1 MSTPPLHSKRWPR
14 LSGALFLLVGLAT
27 AIAGLWLIRLGGS
40 WYYLL
45 AGAGIALS
53 GVLLLAARR
62 SALWL
67 YALVL
72 LASTVWAVAEVK
84 LDWWQLLPRLDI
96 WFVLGLLLL
105 LPMVQRGLPGK
116 GGRAPLGLSL
126 AVIAGVGIVSQFKDY
141 HDIHATIDDAGSQVG
156 SPAPGSN
163 GKDWTAFG
171 SNGYGDRYAPASQI
185 TPENVARLQPA
196 WTYHTGD
203 FKGPDDPVEIANE
216 VTPLKVNGKLY
227 ICTPHNIVI
236 ALDPDT
242 GKELWRHDPKI
253 NRDAKDYQHMICRG
267 VSYWDST
274 ADTAGAPAAAT
285 SAGVPP
291 VADTHAPIAVGECP
305 RRIFATTMDATVI
318 ALDADTGKLCESF
331 GDHGVIGLYHGMGMT
346 KRGFLMPTSP
356 VAVSRHVLVVAAS
369 VTDNYSNDEPSGV
382 IRGYD
387 TVTGKLLWAWDPAR
401 PDQSA
406 PLKDGEHYVNNSPNS
421 WGVSSVDEKLGLAYI
436 PMGNQTPDTWGGD
449 RIPEAE
455 KYNSAIVALD
465 LATGKVRWVY
475 QTMHHDIWDMDIG
488 GQPSLVDLDRDGG
501 KVPALIATTKRG
513 DIYVLNRATGQLLV
527 PAPEKPVPTDNPAPG
542 DKLSPTQPFSA
553 LSYLPKDPIKEAD
566 MWGTTPFD
574 QLACRIIFRQ
584 HRYEGPFT
592 PQTVDDGKSPIK
604 GALISPGPL
613 GIFEWG
619 GAAID
624 PVRQVMLLNPN
635 FMGFLERLVPRAQ
648 ANADSA
654 GGNEMGLQPQY
665 GTPYAVE
672 IKAFLSPLGFPCQAP
687 PWGYVAAVD
696 LKTMKKRWMLKNG
709 TTRDSAPVPIAL
721 PLGVPSLG
729 GMVTTGGGVAFLGA
743 TLDYYL
749 RAYDIRNGKV
759 LWKGRLPAG
768 GQANPMSYV
777 SDKTGR
783 QYVVIMAGGH
793 GSLGTKMGDTLEAFA
808 LPENSK

>member
-1 MSTPPLHSKRWPR
+1 ML
-14 LSGALFLLVGLAT
+14 LLVGLFT
-27 AIAGLWLIRLGGS
+27 AVLGVWLVRLGGS
-40 WYYLL
+40 WYYL
-45 AGAGIALS
+45 AAGIGVALS
-53 GVLLLAARR
+53 GVLLVARQR
-62 SALWL
+62 TALWL
-67 YALVL
+67 YAVVL
-72 LASTVWAVAEVK
+72 LASTIWAIGEVK

-96 WFVLGLLLL
+96 WFLLGLLLL
-105 LPMVQRGLPGK
+105 LPGIHRALPGR
-116 GGRAPLGLSL
+116 GGRAPLLLSL
-126 AVIAGVGIVSQFKDY
+126 VLTALVGVAAQFKDY
-141 HDIHATIDDAGSQVG
+141 HDIHAQIPA
-156 SPAPGSN
+156 SPTAAADIAARADHD

-171 SNGYGDRYAPASQI
+171 RSSFGDRYAPATQI
-185 TPENVARLQPA
+185 TPANVAKLQPA
-196 WTYHTGD
+196 WTFHTGD
-203 FKGPDDPVEIANE
+203 FKGPGDPVEIANE

-242 GKELWRHDPKI
+242 GKELWRHDPRI
-253 NRDAKDYQHMICRG
+253 NRDDKSYQHMICRG
-267 VSYWDST
+267 VSYWDS
-274 ADTAGAPAAAT
+274 AAAPVASAAPAGAASSAT
-285 SAGVPP
+285 SAASSDQG
-291 VADTHAPIAVGECP
+291 PIAVSECP

-356 VAVSRHVLVVAAS
+356 PSVSRHVLVVAAS
-369 VTDNYSNDEPSGV
+369 VTDNDSTDEPSGV

-387 TVTGKLLWAWDPAR
+387 TVSGKLLWAWDPAR

-406 PLKDGEHYVNNSPNS
+406 PLPPGEHYVNNSPNS
-421 WGVSSVDEKLGLAYI
+421 WGVSSIDEALGLVYL
-436 PMGNQTPDTWGGD
+436 PMGNQTPDTWGGN
-449 RIPEAE
+449 RIPAAE

-465 LATGKVRWVY
+465 LATGKLRWVY
-475 QTMHHDIWDMDIG
+475 QTVHHDIWDMDIG
-488 GQPSLVDLDRDGG
+488 GQPSLVDIDHDGT

-527 PAPEKPVPTDNPAPG
+527 PAPEKPVPADHPAPG
-542 DKLSPTQPFSA
+542 DQLSPTQPFSA
-553 LSYLPKDPIKEAD
+553 LSYLPAQPIKEAD

-592 PQTVDDGKSPIK
+592 PQTVDDGHGPIR
-604 GALISPGPL
+604 GAIISPGPL

-624 PVRQVMLLNPN
+624 PARQILLLNPN
-635 FMGFLERLVPRAQ
+635 FMGFLERLVPRAL
-648 ANADSA
+648 ADAES
-654 GGNEMGLQPQY
+654 GSGNEMGLQPQT
-665 GTPYAVE
+665 GTPFAVE
-672 IKAFLSPLGFPCQAP
+672 IKPFLSPLGFPCQAP

-696 LKTMKKRWMLKNG
+696 LRTMKKTWMLKNG

-749 RAYDIRNGKV
+749 RAYDVHDGRL
-759 LWKGRLPAG
+759 LWQGRLPAG

-793 GSLGTKMGDTLEAFA
+793 GSLGTKMGDSLVAFA
-808 LPENSK
+808 LPAAASPQAPAASP